1 MEMEAE
7 EHEKESLHPELENQ
21 KQKTPVKGVRDL
33 LWTPINWFRMLSS
46 ELHWSF
52 VVGVLIVYGISQGL
66 SMGLSRISIQYYLK
80 DDQKVQPSE
89 AQVYFGIIQI
99 PWIVKPFWGLLT
111 DTLPVLGYR
120 RKPYF
125 VFAGLLGVISMLVL
139 SLDKNLNLTMSL
151 LALMAGSAGVAIA
164 DVTIDACVTQNS
176 IRHPSLAG
184 DMQSLC
190 GLSSSVGA
198 LVGFSLSGFLV
209 HLVGPK
215 GVFGLLSIP
224 PGLVILVGIM
234 HRESRACNFAYKQVS
249 VKLLDV
255 GKAMWTTLKCSS
267 VWRPCLYMYLS
278 LALALNV
285 REGMFY
291 WYTDAKG
298 GPSFSKEVV
307 GSIFSIGAVG
317 SLFGVLLYQNF
328 LKSYPFR
335 DVLFW
340 TQLLYGASGMLYLV
354 LVLRINL
361 KFGLPDYLFV
371 VIDEGISMLIG
382 RLKWMPLL
390 VLSSKLCP
398 AGIEGTFF
406 AILMSIDHIGMLSS
420 TWAGGLLLHILN
432 ITRTQFE
439 NIWMAILIRSL
450 LRIVPIA
457 LLFLI
462 PRSDPNLTILP
473 SEMLRTKKANDVHEY
488 ETLEMSSLLNGT

>member
-7 EHEKESLHPELENQ
+7 GHEKESLHPELENQ

-234 HRESRACNFAYKQVS
+234 HRESRARNLAYKQV
-249 VKLLDV
+249 
-255 GKAMWTTLKCSS
+255 
-267 VWRPCLYMYLS
+267 R
-278 LALALNV
+278 
-285 REGMFY
+285 
-291 WYTDAKG
+291 
-298 GPSFSKEVV
+298 
-307 GSIFSIGAVG
+307 
-317 SLFGVLLYQNF
+317 LLYFFICAFSSCF
-328 LKSYPFR
+328 L
-335 DVLFW
+335 
-340 TQLLYGASGMLYLV
+340 
-354 LVLRINL
+354 
-361 KFGLPDYLFV
+361 
-371 VIDEGISMLIG
+371 
-382 RLKWMPLL
+382 
-390 VLSSKLCP
+390 
-398 AGIEGTFF
+398 
-406 AILMSIDHIGMLSS
+406 
-420 TWAGGLLLHILN
+420 
-432 ITRTQFE
+432 
-439 NIWMAILIRSL
+439 
-450 LRIVPIA
+450 
-457 LLFLI
+457 
-462 PRSDPNLTILP
+462 
-473 SEMLRTKKANDVHEY
+473 
-488 ETLEMSSLLNGT
+488 